1 MATALCYL
9 NDVEEGGGTR
19 LTKANVDISA
29 KKGKL
34 LVFWNVQE
42 NTNIRHY
49 LAEHAGMPVI
59 KGYKYAFNLWFR
71 ECSRNMLYRDFN
83 PKYYEILND
92 NVEINDISLCLD
104 LSDINPID
112 NKNGVYKIRKFVSDD
127 DKNSLLSKCNFDES
141 KERSACWI
149 KKELF
154 PNLTNTVK
162 SILKTELVNIEN
174 FNVVRYAGKCIHREH
189 YDAYDLNSDTG
200 KKHTERL
207 GQRVATFSVIIKN
220 TLEYGFSRL
229 GLNDVLNE
237 GGGELASERI
247 FAMNQLKELWNRV
260 THEKEEIVASFA
272 VTIEGELNLRIAQR
286 QFGVAGCRDVAKQV
300 RNPNLN

>member
-1 MATALCYL
+1 M
-9 NDVEEGGGTR
+9 
-19 LTKANVDISA
+19 
-29 KKGKL
+29 
-34 LVFWNVQE
+34 
-42 NTNIRHY
+42 
-49 LAEHAGMPVI
+49 AEHAGMPVI

-154 PNLTNTVK
+154 PL
-162 SILKTELVNIEN
+162 LKL
-174 FNVVRYAGKCIHREH
+174 
-189 YDAYDLNSDTG
+189 
-200 KKHTERL
+200 
-207 GQRVATFSVIIKN
+207 
-220 TLEYGFSRL
+220 
-229 GLNDVLNE
+229 
-237 GGGELASERI
+237 
-247 FAMNQLKELWNRV
+247 
-260 THEKEEIVASFA
+260 
-272 VTIEGELNLRIAQR
+272 
-286 QFGVAGCRDVAKQV
+286 
-300 RNPNLN
+300 